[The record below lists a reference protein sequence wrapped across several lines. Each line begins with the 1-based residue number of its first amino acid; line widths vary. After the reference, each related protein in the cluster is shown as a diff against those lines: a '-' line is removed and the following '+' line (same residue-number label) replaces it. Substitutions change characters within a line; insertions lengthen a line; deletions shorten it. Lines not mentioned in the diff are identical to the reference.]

1 MPIVTNHLQVMN
13 KALGKI
19 GGGKIMAED
28 EDTAL
33 AEKVVPAYY
42 SRLKALLGMCE
53 WSFAGATYKLD
64 AIAKIAGNDYDTSNQ
79 IFNNGWRQAFSL
91 PGTRIGLPRKVL
103 TDPRRPNDPLREF
116 QIEGGVLYADRE
128 QVWATVTVMPDPNIW
143 DPQFNLAMETIASAD
158 FCVPVTH
165 DANLADTLRKVA
177 EGTPQEN
184 GRGGLVG
191 RAITS
196 DAIKA
201 RTAAPLW
208 RDPLTDA
215 RLR

>member
-1 MPIVTNHLQVMN
+1 MAIITNHMKVMN
-13 KALGKI
+13 SALGKI
-19 GGGKIMAED
+19 GGGAIMAED
-28 EDTAL
+28 EDTEL
-33 AEKVVPAYY
+33 AAQVVPTYY
-42 SRLKALLGMCE
+42 SRLKSLLGMCE
-53 WSFAGATYKLD
+53 WSFAGRTYKLD
-64 AIAKIAGNDYDTSNQ
+64 AIAKVAENDYDTASM

-103 TDPRRPNDPLREF
+103 TDPRRPNDPLREYL
-116 QIEGGVLYADRE
+116 IEGGVLYADRE
-128 QVWATVTVMPDPNIW
+128 QVWATVTVMPDPTVW
-143 DPQFNLAMETIASAD
+143 DPQFNLAAEAIVAAD
-158 FCVPVTH
+158 LCVPVTH
-165 DANLADTLRKVA
+165 DANLAKDLRQVA
-177 EGTPQEN
+177 EGSAQEN

-196 DAIKA
+196 EAIKA